1 MCLSME
7 KISRIKTAGKRY
19 IKDYFDELQAER
31 NVLRFALIKR
41 YKLQFGGLK

>member
-7 KISRIKTAGKRY
+7 KINRIKTAGKRY

-31 NVLRFALIKR
+31 DVLHFARIKK